1 MGSVVMMST
10 NLDHAEKEAGNQDQ
24 FLQNTQLWSKIP
36 PSWALPDDP
45 GEFVSNKYFV
55 MVTF

>member
-45 GEFVSNKYFV
+45 GELVSNKYLLW
-55 MVTF
+55 